1 MERVTST
8 VGARELKTR
17 LGTYLK
23 RVGRGHS
30 FIVTDRR
37 EPVAELRPLGRAA
50 TPAQARLGAM
60 AALGAITLPSATG
73 LSAFA
78 PLTTTGPLAAD
89 AIRKDRDERF

>member
-1 MERVTST
+1 MERTTST

-17 LGTYLK
+17 LGRYLK

-37 EPVAELRPLGRAA
+37 QPVAELRPIGPA
-50 TPAQARLGAM
+50 TNPAEARLAAM
-60 AALGAITLPSATG
+60 AAVGAVTLPSSKR

-78 PLTTTGPLAAD
+78 PLASKGPLGSD
-89 AIRKDRDERF
+89 VIRRDRDERF